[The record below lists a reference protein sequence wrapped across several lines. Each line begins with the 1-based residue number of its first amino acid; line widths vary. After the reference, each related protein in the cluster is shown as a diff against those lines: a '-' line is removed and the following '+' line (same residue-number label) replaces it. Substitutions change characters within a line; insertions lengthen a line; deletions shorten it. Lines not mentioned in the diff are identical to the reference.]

1 MNSRRLLLP
10 LVWALISNPL
20 LANDLGQ
27 QSGAATPDADHLLE
41 VAATAREAFVP
52 ITEEDLLGA
61 RAQLRAAAEGLDKRL
76 ARDGATGQGWAKY
89 LRLDELRDQIR
100 QPEIDL
106 DALEAAY
113 RRFSAGHY
121 GLNHVWFAEVRDA
134 LLRYIQVAR
143 AIQTPEL
150 DKAYVQYVDSLAD
163 YLRSHVEQPD
173 AERAVQIGEAIG
185 WLESIG
191 QAPELIEAVRE
202 QLARPNF
209 SITASGR
216 LVGGGVERPVDETAP
231 VREIILGTDIHGTG
245 HSVGQVSL
253 SLVPNENHAVFDITY
268 LGTTRT
274 RNTGYNGPVVILSRG
289 KTDIGTRKRVWMNE
303 RGLHD
308 HLARASAKTQSEIL
322 DIQARRRGGLVE
334 QTARRRA
341 REQQPQAD
349 AIASRRAAVR
359 AERRMD
365 AQVGPLL
372 REANDEIERRFRRPW
387 TDHNVFPAKLHF
399 STSEEAFRVVG
410 LQAKPDQLAA
420 LGSPPPVIEGADLAV
435 NVHES
440 AFNNAAQTMLSGLTL
455 HDADFRLVAERFLGQ
470 VPEQLEA
477 MPGEEP
483 WAIGFDRTL
492 PVVVRFADG
501 GLRVTLRGRR
511 FFEGD
516 QPHPAMNVTAA
527 YRIVHDESGFRAV
540 REGDLE
546 AVPPGWEEGQ
556 RLGTRQQI
564 VRTLLVRRFGPM
576 FEEEFRLEALE
587 LPEQWEELGAL
598 PVAQF
603 DAADG
608 WLTIAWKLP
617 EEP

>member
-1 MNSRRLLLP
+1 MNARRLLLP

-27 QSGAATPDADHLLE
+27 PSGVASPDVDHLLE
-41 VAATAREAFVP
+41 VATTSREAFDPV
-52 ITEEDLLGA
+52 TEGA
-61 RAQLRAAAEGLDKRL
+61 LVEAGNQLRAAAETLERRL
-76 ARDGATGQGWAKY
+76 ARDGATGEGWAKF
-89 LRLDELRDQIR
+89 LRLGELRDQIR

-113 RRFSAGHY
+113 RRLSAGHY

-163 YLRSHVEQPD
+163 YLRRYVEQPT

-209 SITASGR
+209 FVAASGR
-216 LVGGGVERPVDETAP
+216 LVGGGVEGPVDETAP
-231 VREIILGTDIHGTG
+231 VREVILGTDIHGTG

-253 SLVPNENHAVFDITY
+253 SLVPNENHAIFDITY

-274 RNTGYNGPVVILSRG
+274 RNTGYNGPVVIHSRG
-289 KTDIGTRKRVWMNE
+289 KSDIGARKRVWMNE
-303 RGLHD
+303 RGLHS
-308 HLARASAKTQSEIL
+308 HPARAKAKTESTIL
-322 DIQARRRGGLVE
+322 DIQGRRRGGMVE
-334 QTARRRA
+334 RTAWQRA

-365 AQVGPLL
+365 GRVGPQLK
-372 REANDEIERRFRRPW
+372 EANDAIERRFRRPW
-387 TDHNVFPAKLHF
+387 TDHNVFPAKLRF
-399 STSEEAFRVVG
+399 STGGDALRVVG
-410 LQAKPDQLAA
+410 LQAGPDQLAA
-420 LGSPPPVIEGADLAV
+420 LGSPPPVIDGADLAV
-435 NVHES
+435 SVHES
-440 AFNNAAQTMLSGLTL
+440 AFTNAAQTMLSGLTL
-455 HDADFRLVAERFLGQ
+455 HDADLSRMAERFLGQ

-501 GLRVTLRGRR
+501 GLRVTLRARR
-511 FFEGD
+511 FLEGD

-617 EEP
+617 E